1 MKKRNLSM
9 PKKLAAA
16 LATAAFA
23 SAAFALVVAPASAQ
37 AMETDEV
44 LAQIEEAETADTS
57 AWLILRSDFEGNVLT
72 NFFLSASAV
81 KSCYFPTLMAEEP
94 NADANEASYTVDLS
108 GKDIRLGMGSK
119 ISFLGSGKAKVG
131 YKFVGYNDVH
141 YSDQMLN
148 SDKSITPEMELP
160 TGSFKVEGVTYK
172 KGEIV
177 VNLQPVITDAYRA
190 VERAIDDICEVEY
203 TQECSD
209 NIDAAF
215 AGYQALPDWEKPMV
229 DNLDTLYAANRAYFN
244 LKVAANS

>member
-1 MKKRNLSM
+1 MKKQNLSTS
-9 PKKLAAA
+9 KKVAAV

-44 LAQIEEAETADTS
+44 LAQIKEAETADTS
-57 AWLILRSDFEGNVLT
+57 DTLMLRGDIEGNVLT
-72 NFFLSASAV
+72 DFVLFAS
-81 KSCYFPTLMAEEP
+81 STESNCFPTFMHEEP
-94 NADANEASYTVDLS
+94 NADVSEASYTVDVS
-108 GKDIRLGMGSK
+108 GKNVTLGMGSEIK
-119 ISFLGSGKAKVG
+119 FIGSGKAKVG
-131 YKFVGYNDVH
+131 YKFVGYNDAH
-141 YSDQMLN
+141 YSDQILV
-148 SDKSITPEMELP
+148 SDASSAPAMEVP
-160 TGSFKVEGVTYK
+160 TGRFKVESVTYK
-172 KGEIV
+172 KNEVV
-177 VNLQPVITDAYRA
+177 VNLQPIITDAYRA
-190 VERAIDDICEVEY
+190 VERAIDDIYEVEY